1 MVAAVQI
8 FLLALATQAAQPGER
23 AVETAAEPDIS
34 LDATVTAE
42 SVRWRQAGDMEL
54 SVWSQPEGVNIN
66 ESLSTG
72 LPDPIPVGRTFRHI
86 EWRVRLR
93 ASIAPPEAP
102 AAPEP
107 PEPASQ
113 DPQ

>member
-8 FLLALATQAAQPGER
+8 VVLALAAQAGQP
-23 AVETAAEPDIS
+23 VSPAAESAPEPDIS
-34 LDATVTAE
+34 LDVVVTAE

-54 SVWSQPEGVNIN
+54 RVWSRPEGVNIN

-72 LPDPIPVGRTFRHI
+72 LPDPIPVGRTFRNI

-93 ASIAPPEAP
+93 ASIAPPEPP

-107 PEPASQ
+107 LEPLSQ

>member
-42 SVRWRQAGDMEL
+42 SVRWRQAG
-54 SVWSQPEGVNIN
+54 SQPEGVNIN